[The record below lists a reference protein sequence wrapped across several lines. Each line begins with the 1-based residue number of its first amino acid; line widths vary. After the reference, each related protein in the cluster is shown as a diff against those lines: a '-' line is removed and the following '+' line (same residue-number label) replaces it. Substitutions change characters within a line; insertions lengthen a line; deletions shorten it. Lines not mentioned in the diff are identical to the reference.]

1 VLQNVLHNSPPTCHL
16 FKRKERPRRSYLFRY
31 SLSYLFTWLYNINR
45 SLSKIMLQLLRFFN
59 LVTHICCGRNHEFDS
74 PNPNVNLGVL
84 IFEFERR
91 LGKYNTKIDNIYL

>member
-1 VLQNVLHNSPPTCHL
+1 
-16 FKRKERPRRSYLFRY
+16 
-31 SLSYLFTWLYNINR
+31 
-45 SLSKIMLQLLRFFN
+45 MLQLLRFFN
-59 LVTHICCGRNHEFDS
+59 LVTHICCGRNHEFHS